1 MTCVGSQH
9 HRKKKVVHVIVLF
22 VIVVHEKERFKKYS
36 PWQMTIHQSE
46 LLKLE
51 HHAKQQFGSYAHDLY
66 SIGTMF

>member
-1 MTCVGSQH
+1 M
-9 HRKKKVVHVIVLF
+9 VHVIVLF

-36 PWQMTIHQSE
+36 SQKLTIHQSE

-51 HHAKQQFGSYAHDLY
+51 QHAKQQFGCYAHDLY